1 MDATNAKGMGRRQ
14 LLAVGAAS
22 LLAPAGTARAAAVE
36 ARTTAGRIRGE
47 RLASGVHAFK
57 GVPYGAPTG
66 GAARFLPPQP
76 PKPWAGVRD
85 TVAWGPNAPQVPIAR
100 YDVLE
105 SWDGGFDDA
114 PQSEDCL
121 VLNVWSRG
129 LRDGAR
135 RPVMFYLHGGGFW
148 GRSGSREVFNG
159 ANLARLEDVVVVTI
173 NHRLNIFGYMYLGH
187 LDPKF
192 AASGNNAQLDMVLAL
207 EWVRDNIAEF
217 GGDPDNVTLFGQ
229 SGGANKISTLMAMPR
244 AKGLFHKAIIQSGNF
259 VRGKPL
265 DTASAMSNAFMAS
278 MGLEPSDHRRLQE
291 VSTADLTAAL
301 RAASKTGHSDRSF
314 GPVVDGVVLPK
325 GPWWPEASD
334 LSANIPVMMGN
345 TADEMTM
352 IVGSSD
358 PSIFRI
364 TEAELPA
371 RLAPYIKGGD
381 ARKIIAD
388 FRRLTPDASPSD
400 LFFDITTARTM
411 RGTSILVAEQREK
424 QGAAPFYMY
433 EIGWRTNVD
442 GGKWKSPHSME
453 HGFTFFNLHNVATVY
468 GDTPGQVQMAEQLS
482 RTWATFART
491 GNPNNPRIP
500 RWPAYDSRTRQVMVF
515 NVPSRVVA
523 DNRRGERLALAG
535 MTPYIA

>member
-1 MDATNAKGMGRRQ
+1 MIKGNTSGIGRRE
-14 LLAVGAAS
+14 LLAAGAAAT
-22 LLAPAGTARAAAVE
+22 LLPTGAAWAAE
-36 ARTTAGRIRGE
+36 PLARTTAGQIRG
-47 RLASGVHAFK
+47 AQVKGVHVFK

-66 GAARFLPPQP
+66 GEARFMPPRPPQG
-76 PKPWAGVRD
+76 WRGVRD
-85 TVAWGPNAPQVPIAR
+85 ALDWGPNAPQVPIAR

-121 VLNVWSRG
+121 VLNVFTPG
-129 LRDGAR
+129 LRDGGK

-148 GRSGSREVFNG
+148 GRSGSRAIFDG
-159 ANLARLEDVVVVTI
+159 TNLARRENVVVVTI

-187 LDPKF
+187 LDPKW

-207 EWVRDNIAEF
+207 QWVRDNIAEF

-259 VRGKPL
+259 VRG
-265 DTASAMSNAFMAS
+265 ASPDAAAEMSNAFLAG
-278 MGLEPSDHRRLQE
+278 MGLKPSDHRRLQDF
-291 VSTADLTAAL
+291 STAELTKAL
-301 RAASKTGHSDRSF
+301 RAAARTGHSDRSF
-314 GPVVDGVVLPK
+314 RPVVDGVVLPK
-325 GPWWPEASD
+325 GPWWPEASNLGAD
-334 LSANIPVMMGN
+334 IPVMMGN
-345 TADEMTM
+345 TATEMTM

-358 PSIFRI
+358 PSIFNI

-381 ARKIIAD
+381 AAKIIAA
-388 FRRLTPDASPSD
+388 FRKITPNASPSD

-411 RGTSILVAEQREK
+411 RGTSILVAETREK
-424 QGAAPFYMY
+424 QGAKPFYMY

-453 HGFTFFNLHNVATVY
+453 HGFTFYNLDNVATMY
-468 GDTPGQVQMAEQLS
+468 GDTPGQVEMADQLS
-482 RTWATFART
+482 RTWATFARR
-491 GNPNNPRIP
+491 GDPNNGRIP
-500 RWPAYDSRTRQVMVF
+500 HWPAYDTRKRQVMVF
-515 NVPSRVVA
+515 DVPSHVVA
-523 DNRRGERLALAG
+523 DNRREERLALSG

>member
-1 MDATNAKGMGRRQ
+1 MNKDKATGIGRRE
-14 LLAVGAAS
+14 LLAASAAS
-22 LLAPAGTARAAAVE
+22 AFVLPGTAWAAGAE
-36 ARTTAGRIRGE
+36 AQTTAGRVRGQQVKG
-47 RLASGVHAFK
+47 AYVFK

-66 GAARFLPPQP
+66 GKARFLPPQP
-76 PKPWAGVRD
+76 PAPWRGVRD
-85 TVAWGPNAPQVPIAR
+85 ALEWGPNAPQVPIAR

-121 VLNVWSRG
+121 VLNVFTPA
-129 LRDGAR
+129 LRDGAK

-148 GRSGSREVFNG
+148 GRSGSRAIFDG
-159 ANLARLEDVVVVTI
+159 TNLARREDVVVVTI

-207 EWVRDNIAEF
+207 QWVRDNIAEF
-217 GGDPDNVTLFGQ
+217 GGDPDNVTVFGQ

-259 VRGKPL
+259 VQG
-265 DTASAMSNAFMAS
+265 TSVEAASQMSDAFLAS
-278 MGLEPSDHRRLQE
+278 MGLRPSDYAKLQDL
-291 VSTADLTAAL
+291 STAELTAAL
-301 RAASKTGHSDRSF
+301 RAAARTGHSDRSF
-314 GPVVDGVVLPK
+314 RPVVDGVVLPK
-325 GPWWPEASD
+325 GPWWPEASALGAD
-334 LSANIPVMMGN
+334 IPVMMGN
-345 TADEMTM
+345 TATEMTM

-358 PSIFRI
+358 PSIFNI

-381 ARKIIAD
+381 ASQVIAAFRK
-388 FRRLTPDASPSD
+388 LTPDASPSD

-411 RGTSILVAEQREK
+411 RGTSILVAETRER
-424 QGAAPFYMY
+424 QGAKPFYMY

-453 HGFTFFNLHNVATVY
+453 HGFTFHNLDSVATMY
-468 GDTPGQVQMAEQLS
+468 GDTPGQVKMAEQMS
-482 RTWATFART
+482 KTWATFARR
-491 GNPNNPRIP
+491 GDPNNPRIP
-500 RWPAYDSRTRQVMVF
+500 PWPPYNTRTRQVMVF
-515 NVPSRVVA
+515 DVPPRVVA
-523 DNRRGERLALAG
+523 DHRRGERLAISG